1 MEATNREKIFALLN
15 WMAETYPVHR
25 VIELTA
31 EQLARKIKT
40 VDELDFYYNEICK
53 PRRRRIP

>member
-1 MEATNREKIFALLN
+1 MEVTNREKIFALLN

-31 EQLARKIKT
+31 EQLAKKIKT
-40 VDELDFYYNEICK
+40 VEELDFYYNEIRK